1 MKYLSFANL
10 EIIQTEKS
18 EGSIKDIETIRAFL
32 PPDSNTKIFEMNQVH
47 SDAIAI
53 IHAHDTDSR
62 KIVATDALLTN
73 QTGVWLMVKTADC
86 IPVALYD
93 PQTKAIGVVHCGW
106 RGAVKEIVQKTVVAM
121 GKEFSSKPTNLKVFI
136 GSSIRSCCYT
146 FTEAPTQEVVP
157 AWQKHIAI
165 KPDGWHIDLVGHTIA
180 SLRNAGVIETNII
193 DLGECTY
200 HNLTHFSYFRQKKTG
215 EEHGLNAMVVQLK
228 Q

>member
-18 EGSIKDIETIRAFL
+18 DGSINDFEAVKAML
-32 PPDSNTKIFEMNQVH
+32 PTDPNNKVIEMNQVH
-47 SDAIAI
+47 SDAIVTI
-53 IHAHDTDSR
+53 EKTDTRSR
-62 KIVATDALLTN
+62 KISATDALLTR

-86 IPVALYD
+86 IPLVLYD
-93 PQTKAIGVVHCGW
+93 PQANAIGVVHCGW
-106 RGAVKEIVQKTVVAM
+106 RGAVKELAQKTVTAM
-121 GKEFSSKPTNLKVFI
+121 GREFSSKPADLKVFI

-146 FTEAPTQEVVP
+146 FGEAPMQEAIP
-157 AWQKHIAI
+157 TWQKYITI
-165 KPDGWHIDLVGHTIA
+165 KPDGWHIDLVGHTTEL
-180 SLRNAGVIETNII
+180 LRNAGVKEANII
-193 DLGECTY
+193 DIGECTF